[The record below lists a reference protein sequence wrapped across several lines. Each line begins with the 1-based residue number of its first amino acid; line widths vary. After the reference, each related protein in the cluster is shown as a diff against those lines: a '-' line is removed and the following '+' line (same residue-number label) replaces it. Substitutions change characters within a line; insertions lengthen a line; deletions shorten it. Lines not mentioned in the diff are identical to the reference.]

1 MKNILQLVVILG
13 LAFILTGCPPKE
25 TAPPSAEETAPPS
38 AEDKKASMTL
48 DDLDEDEKLS
58 DAQRLEDEKAKK
70 AAEQRK
76 KLIKELAVKDLAEK
90 KELLVKKEKVE
101 EAKAELKEEISKVL
115 KKRAEKKA
123 KRLFKEKVA
132 GKIKKDS
139 KLSAE
144 EIEELVVKAAKGELT
159 EEELKKVLKEKLGL
173 SDDDILKLIKQAEAE
188 GKDVKEALLAKV
200 LEETT
205 DLTKKEIE
213 EVVKE
218 TSKIVKETKELAKK
232 LAAATSADEV
242 RKILEEAG
250 DVSEED
256 IASIAKKV
264 EEVVAQEKN
273 FLSET
278 MAKLYARLQRDRRLE
293 IEDAFCRDIEG
304 ILDHLLISPSYFD
317 TDRSNIDGYVD
328 EINRNHELLIPILV
342 DYQDI
347 TIQLEG
353 NTDIRA
359 SNDYN
364 KALGER
370 RWKTP
375 IKLLTT
381 LYTLQGD
388 IPVLGVSRGEE
399 CQMERTSGESQ
410 EDWWT
415 RNRRTDYMFKL
426 Q

>member
-1 MKNILQLVVILG
+1 MKNLLNLILILG

-25 TAPPSAEETAPPS
+25 TTPPEADGS
-38 AEDKKASMTL
+38 KASMTL
-48 DDLDEDEKLS
+48 DDLDDEGDLTDEQRAEDEN
-58 DAQRLEDEKAKK
+58 AKNS
-70 AAEQRK
+70 AEQRK

-101 EAKAELKEEISKVL
+101 EAKEELNQEISKVL

-123 KRLFKEKVA
+123 KRLFQEKVA
-132 GKIKKDS
+132 DSIKEDS
-139 KLSAE
+139 KLSKD
-144 EIEELVVKAAKGELT
+144 EIEDLIVRAAKGELSD
-159 EEELKKVLKEKLGL
+159 EELKKVLMEKLGV
-173 SDDDILKLIKQAEAE
+173 SEEEVEKIIAKAKAENRN
-188 GKDVKEALLAKV
+188 VQEALLAKV

-205 DLTKKEIE
+205 NLSKEEIE
-213 EVVKE
+213 QVVKE
-218 TSKIVKETKELAKK
+218 TKKIEKETIELAKK
-232 LAAATSADEV
+232 LAGATSAEEV

-264 EEVVAQEKN
+264 EKVVAQEKS

-293 IEDAFCRDIEG
+293 IDDAFCRDVEG
-304 ILDHLLISPSYFD
+304 ILDHLLISPTYFD
-317 TDRSNIDGYVD
+317 TDRSNIDKYVD
-328 EINRNHELLIPILV
+328 EMNRNQQLLIPVLV
-342 DYQDI
+342 DYADVS
-347 TIQLEG
+347 IQLEG
-353 NTDIRA
+353 NTDVRA

-388 IPVLGVSRGEE
+388 IPVIGVSRGEE
-399 CQMERTSGESQ
+399 CQMPRKSSESQ
-410 EDWWT
+410 RDWWT

>member
-1 MKNILQLVVILG
+1 MKNLLNLILILG

-25 TAPPSAEETAPPS
+25 TPPPEADGS
-38 AEDKKASMTL
+38 KASMTL
-48 DDLDEDEKLS
+48 DDLDDEGDLTDEQRAEDEN
-58 DAQRLEDEKAKK
+58 AKTS
-70 AAEQRK
+70 AEQRK

-101 EAKAELKEEISKVL
+101 EAKEELNQEISKVL

-123 KRLFKEKVA
+123 KRLFQEKIADSIKE
-132 GKIKKDS
+132 DS
-139 KLSAE
+139 KLSKD
-144 EIEELVVKAAKGELT
+144 EIEDLIVRAAKGDLT
-159 EEELKKVLKEKLGL
+159 DEELKKVLMEKLGL
-173 SDDDILKLIKQAEAE
+173 SEEEVEKIIAKAKAENRS
-188 GKDVKEALLAKV
+188 VQEALLAKV

-205 DLTKKEIE
+205 NLSKEEIE
-213 EVVKE
+213 QVVKE
-218 TSKIVKETKELAKK
+218 TKKIEKETIELAKK
-232 LAAATSADEV
+232 LAGATSAEEV

-264 EEVVAQEKN
+264 EEVVAQEKS

-293 IEDAFCRDIEG
+293 IDDAFCRDVEG
-304 ILDHLLISPSYFD
+304 ILDHLLISPTYFD
-317 TDRSNIDGYVD
+317 TDRSNIDKYVD
-328 EINRNHELLIPILV
+328 EMNRNQQLLIPILT
-342 DYQDI
+342 DYSDVS
-347 TIQLEG
+347 IQLEG
-353 NTDIRA
+353 NTDVRA

-388 IPVLGVSRGEE
+388 IPVIGVSRGEE
-399 CQMERTSGESQ
+399 CQMSRKSSESQ
-410 EDWWT
+410 RDWWT